1 MLNMRTRASGL
12 RRAAILRSVS
22 PRILRSANRSSS
34 LKRELFLF
42 SSRGVHGTIGRMNS
56 CKGRSDIGRR
66 LALFAA
72 LGLCS
77 SARDLDAASAPSSTL
92 QEILVIGTTPVPGMN
107 IDIDKV
113 PGNVQSVLAGDLAQ
127 NGTASLT

>member
-1 MLNMRTRASGL
+1 
-12 RRAAILRSVS
+12 
-22 PRILRSANRSSS
+22 
-34 LKRELFLF
+34 
-42 SSRGVHGTIGRMNS
+42 MNS